1 MKTMVIYEENGRVL
15 LSRSGGTMPEKVEL
29 LVADVPEG
37 QYVQSVNAE
46 TGEPVLA
53 ALPPSDT
60 EKRLSDLEAQV
71 AAMLGTE

>member
-1 MKTMVIYEENGRVL
+1 MKTMVIYEESGRVL

-53 ALPPSDT
+53 ALPPT
-60 EKRLSDLEAQV
+60 EAQRLSELEAQM
-71 AAMLGTE
+71 AALTGTEE